1 MLDLSPALKTQSRLG
16 TILDLSLSDN
26 GLGNSLTT
34 YLLSCKVE
42 DKTPSTLD
50 SYSQRLGTFSRF
62 IAQRNLANTPENITV
77 HHIRL
82 FMLSLKEHGLE
93 TSTIDAYYRS
103 LRTFFN
109 WLVSEGIIRSTP
121 MANIKKP
128 RLPKKL
134 IRPFS
139 TQGIQR
145 MRMLTSGNRF
155 ADVRNRAVILLLL
168 DTGIR
173 LNELSHIQLKDIDFD
188 RETVRIYGKG
198 NKERMV
204 RIGRNTQK
212 ALLRYLLARHDEY
225 PCLWLNVSRRPI
237 SRDGIQTAVEKLCKS
252 AEITNAKPGPHTF
265 RHAAAII
272 FLRNGGDSS
281 ILQYMLGHSSF
292 DMTRRYLS
300 TLGEREL
307 VAAHKKANPV
317 DNMRL

>member
-1 MLDLSPALKTQSRLG
+1 
-16 TILDLSLSDN
+16 
-26 GLGNSLTT
+26 
-34 YLLSCKVE
+34 
-42 DKTPSTLD
+42 
-50 SYSQRLGTFSRF
+50 
-62 IAQRNLANTPENITV
+62 
-77 HHIRL
+77 
-82 FMLSLKEHGLE
+82 
-93 TSTIDAYYRS
+93 
-103 LRTFFN
+103 
-109 WLVSEGIIRSTP
+109 

-139 TQGIQR
+139 TQDIQR

-317 DNMRL
+317 DNMKLQVILYYLPQHFLYFLPLPHGHGSFLPVCAYFFGGLDIEPGGLSFTKSMHCIDGNLNEKVVFP